1 MSQELALSL
10 RNTQKKQKQREGS
23 ESTASHS
30 LVELQGG
37 KEPCLSFLKK
47 KKKCKEVF
55 FILQTTY
62 EFIWFRFIGFQSL
75 IHILGNKAHSQSSL
89 SGSKRTGNK
98 NISRSATG
106 HRRPPPKAGM
116 TGNLATP
123 LAMKTTQNPKPIYY
137 FFYQSIIALP
147 CCVIFCSTTT

>member
-37 KEPCLSFLKK
+37 KEPCLSFFK

-55 FILQTTY
+55 LILQTTR

-75 IHILGNKAHSQSSL
+75 IHRLRNKAHSQSSL
-89 SGSKRTGNK
+89 TGSKRTGNK
-98 NISRSATG
+98 NISCSATG
-106 HRRPPPKAGM
+106 HRRPPPEAGM

-147 CCVIFCSTTT
+147 CCVIFCSTTK